1 MISLLAKYKR
11 AIFTV
16 VVVIFIGS
24 IFFVSGE
31 VFTSSTDAV
40 AEVGGTKLP
49 YHRFLTQVNRA
60 LDSFRSSGTDV
71 NDVIVRGVKQEVFR
85 EMVVEELLSRQ
96 AGEIGMLVPDFE
108 VAVEIQNTPQFTEGG
123 AFDPRRYVQTIRQE
137 FQMSPSEYEAW
148 RKQSRL
154 AGKFK
159 QFLYASVKVTPEELK
174 AYYLLKN
181 KSLKDFDKNKDKYLD
196 EISRE
201 KFAQVANHLLRQLM
215 GKMEIKSY
223 LDQREQGK

>member
-31 VFTSSTDAV
+31 VFTSSSDAV

-123 AFDPRRYVQTIRQE
+123 AFAPRRYVQTIRQE
-137 FQMSPSEYEAW
+137 
-148 RKQSRL
+148 
-154 AGKFK
+154 
-159 QFLYASVKVTPEELK
+159 
-174 AYYLLKN
+174 
-181 KSLKDFDKNKDKYLD
+181 
-196 EISRE
+196 
-201 KFAQVANHLLRQLM
+201 
-215 GKMEIKSY
+215 
-223 LDQREQGK
+223 